1 MYFLLFFSLVVY
13 FLGNLKQHYNYYDMI
28 KYMRTNCGFWNTLQ
42 SNARKLRIWYIIQFV
57 FYILTVLGT
66 LATIF
71 NVVTGSESAWRL
83 VAYAISLVYRGITL
97 NIIRKFR
104 DEVDQGLVSSGGGV
118 VYSTA

>member
-1 MYFLLFFSLVVY
+1 
-13 FLGNLKQHYNYYDMI
+13 
-28 KYMRTNCGFWNTLQ
+28 MRTNCGFWNTLQ